1 VPEPPQFFHGSEALM
16 QSPRERDDGRIRAD
30 MSGGGTGDAKSA
42 FTSAGTM
49 VALNRNA
56 EATPLALARFGG
68 FIGAKSRGHD
78 AITRAEVAF
87 DKPLSLAAK
96 PATILRIE

>member
-1 VPEPPQFFHGSEALM
+1 M

-30 MSGGGTGDAKSA
+30 MSGGWTGDAKSV
-42 FTSAGTM
+42 FTSAGTVM
-49 VALNRNA
+49 MALNRNA